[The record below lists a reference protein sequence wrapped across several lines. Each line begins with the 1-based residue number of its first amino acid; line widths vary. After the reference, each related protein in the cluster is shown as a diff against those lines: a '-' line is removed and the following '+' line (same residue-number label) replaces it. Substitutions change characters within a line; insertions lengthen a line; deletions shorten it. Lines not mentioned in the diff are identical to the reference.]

1 MRQVAI
7 IMCLL
12 LNALIGLRAAA
23 QPAQP
28 PPERI
33 AYASAELTQQR
44 LDIYTPATGD
54 APYPTV
60 FMIHGG
66 GFVSGGLDTL
76 TLLARLL
83 QAEGY
88 AVVNITYRLVPRWL
102 HPAAVEDS
110 FCALAWMTQHAD
122 EYGLDL
128 ERVFLL
134 GESAGGYLVTRLATA
149 TADDYLANCDSP
161 LTHMTFRG
169 VVAYYPL
176 VDYTADDFQPIGGGL
191 ALSLLNGANWWE
203 GILTDE
209 YEDDAVALSLLPA
222 IDGDEPPFLLIHGE
236 RDSLVPVSQ
245 STLLEDALEKVDV
258 PVETQII
265 AGADH
270 GFAGRV
276 TRGAGAEAAALVIEF
291 LAGLNT
297 DSALNRLR

>member
-1 MRQVAI
+1 MRQVSI
-7 IMCLL
+7 LMFVL
-12 LNALIGLRAAA
+12 LNTLLGWLAAA

-33 AYASAELTQQR
+33 AYASAEPTQQR
-44 LDIYTPATGD
+44 LDIYTPAEGE

-76 TLLARLL
+76 TPLARLL

-102 HPAAVEDS
+102 HPSAVEDS
-110 FCALAWMTQHAD
+110 FCALAWMTQQAD
-122 EYGLDL
+122 DYGLDM

-149 TADDYLANCDSP
+149 EPDDYLAGCESS
-161 LTHMTFRG
+161 LTDITLRG

-209 YEDDAVALSLLPA
+209 YEDDAAALSLLPD

-245 STLLEDALEKVDV
+245 STLLGDALEKVDV
-258 PVETQII
+258 SVETQMI

-276 TRGAGAEAAALVIEF
+276 TRGAGAEAAALMVEF
-291 LAGLNT
+291 LAGVNT
-297 DSALNRLR
+297 DSELNRPR